1 MPAHSTGPVRR
12 PRSAATVDRAARQAG
27 VRDQN
32 LSLALRHVL
41 DCAQPQS
48 RADIATAT
56 GLSRATVSGLVDELI
71 AADLLVELEP
81 AAAVRAGRPAVPLA
95 PARGTVAGIGMEI
108 NVDYLGVRALDLG
121 GRVLSER
128 VELGD
133 FRDSDPV
140 AVLDRLARIAAR
152 VVSNL
157 GSDGIRVA
165 GTALAL
171 PGLVDRIT
179 GPLRVAPNLGW
190 RDVDVIGILTEHPV
204 LAGLPPRLANEA
216 KLAARAEADT
226 RALDG
231 ARSSFVYISGEVG
244 IGAAIVLDGEIF
256 PGRHGWSG
264 EIGHTVVD
272 AFAAPEGRPHASS
285 RAVWRHP
292 EGISTLED
300 LAGQDALMRG
310 AGLDPTEPLSS
321 LLRAAQAGDPA
332 AVDSLHRGAT
342 ALGVAV
348 ANVVSVVDVGLVVL
362 GGTFGEVFPFVHKAV
377 EQQLERCVIFSPWS
391 PIEVSAAQAGEYP
404 AMTGG
409 ALVALNAVVSDP
421 AGWADG
427 ATLIDAEAR

>member
-12 PRSAATVDRAARQAG
+12 PRSAAPVDRAARQAG

-81 AAAVRAGRPAVPLA
+81 LAAVRAGRPAVPLA

-140 AVLDRLARIAAR
+140 AVLDRLARIAGR
-152 VVSNL
+152 VVANL
-157 GSDGIRVA
+157 GADGIRVA

-190 RDVDVIGILTEHPV
+190 RDVDVIGILTAHPV
-204 LAGLPPRLANEA
+204 LASLPPRLANEA
-216 KLAARAEADT
+216 KLAARAEADI
-226 RALDG
+226 RGHDG
-231 ARSSFVYISGEVG
+231 QRPSFVYISGEVG

-272 AFAAPEGRPHASS
+272 AFAAPEGRPQASG
-285 RAVWRHP
+285 RAVWRQP

-310 AGLDPTEPLSS
+310 AGLDPTEPLAI
-321 LLRAAQAGDPA
+321 LLRAALAGEPA
-332 AVDSLHRGAT
+332 ALDSLHRGAT

-362 GGTFGEVFPFVHKAV
+362 GGTFGEVFPYVHKAV

-421 AGWADG
+421 AGWAD
-427 ATLIDAEAR
+427 AAALVDA